1 MKHTILIDD
10 STSLGKNILGIIQSL
25 VKTNKGIEVLS
36 EAEIEKHEDKLL
48 ARMMVESS
56 KSGKADTQ
64 SVLRK
69 LGI

>member
-1 MKHTILIDD
+1 M
-10 STSLGKNILGIIQSL
+10 GKNILGVIQSL
-25 VKTNKGIEVLS
+25 IKTNKGIEVLS

-48 ARMMVESS
+48 ARMMKEST
-56 KSGKADTQ
+56 KSGMADTQ